1 MNDKP
6 IILHITN
13 QPNMLQEAAEYCR
26 SINYKF
32 ETINERAALN
42 SEIWIEN
49 LFIWRECAIA
59 EETYQNALDA

>member
-1 MNDKP
+1 
-6 IILHITN
+6 
-13 QPNMLQEAAEYCR
+13 MLQEAAEYCR